1 MPDELVV
8 IWTSGDR
15 DVAIKMVFMYSTNS
29 MLRGWWE
36 KITLMVWGPSSK
48 LLTEDK
54 ELQDHI
60 KRMQELGVNV
70 IACKSCSDSYGI
82 TEVLQEL
89 GVEVKYTGQILTNY
103 IKNGNKVI
111 TF

>member
-1 MPDELVV
+1 MQDELVV

-36 KITLMVWGPSSK
+36 KITLMVWGASSK

-82 TEVLQEL
+82 TEALQAL
-89 GVEVKYTGQILTNY
+89 GVDVKYTGQILTNY

>member
-89 GVEVKYTGQILTNY
+89 GVEVKYTGQLLTNY